1 VIILLPPPSV
11 PIPAQAKDVLLSLAA
26 HQLRLAP
33 AVVIVPAARNFPA
46 YPAAQLEHSVAHTR
60 DHLLPWVA
68 ANARSL
74 GGDPDRLFVV
84 GHGGAGVVAVWA
96 AGLRDAIVGS
106 RKAFLWQ
113 RWQRKKSLSDDA
125 RWDLDSD
132 DADERDGR
140 KVQQETHPPDLSEL
154 DGDGVDEVTN
164 GLKMVDVWGTADAPP
179 HVEGVILCVLLWARL
194 S

>member
-1 VIILLPPPSV
+1 M
-11 PIPAQAKDVLLSLAA
+11 PARAKDVLLSLAA

-33 AVVIVPAARNFPA
+33 AVVVVPSAQAFPA

-60 DHLLPWVA
+60 DYLLPWIA
-68 ANARSL
+68 ANARSF
-74 GGDPDRLFVV
+74 GGDPDRVFFA
-84 GHGGAGVVAVWA
+84 GHGAAGVVAIWA
-96 AGLRDAIVGS
+96 GGLRDAIVGS

-113 RWQRKKSLSDDA
+113 RWERKRNLSDGA

-132 DADERDGR
+132 DADSSDDQ
-140 KVQQETHPPDLSEL
+140 KVRESSPPDLNEL

-164 GLKMVDVWGTADAPP
+164 GLKMVEIWGNADLPP
-179 HVEGVILCVLLWARL
+179 HVEGVILCVAGMTCPETV